1 MDHIRTEEF
10 TMRVAIVSDI
20 HDHIVHLKAALQKL
34 DGVDELICLGDLC
47 SPFVMK
53 EIGAGFSGPIHI
65 VFGNNDGDRYRIA
78 EIAARYPHVRVHG
91 EYVDLDID
99 GKKIS
104 VNHFD
109 NIGRAIAAGGHYDVV
124 CYGHSHGFRVEK
136 KGRTTVINPGEIFGV
151 LTGNST
157 FAIYDT
163 GKDEVERVDVPP
175 GE

>member
-1 MDHIRTEEF
+1 
-10 TMRVAIVSDI
+10 MRVAIVSDI
-20 HDHIVHLKAALQKL
+20 HDDIVHLRAALARL
-34 DGVDELICLGDLC
+34 GDVDELICLGDLC

-53 EIGAGFSGPIHI
+53 EIGAGFSKPIHV

-78 EIAARYPHVRVHG
+78 EVAAKYPHVRIHG

-99 GKKIS
+99 GKKFS

-124 CYGHSHGFRVEK
+124 CYGHTHGFRAEK
-136 KGRTTVINPGEIFGV
+136 KGRTTVVNPGELFGV
-151 LTGNST
+151 LTGEST

-163 GKDEVERVDVPP
+163 REDKVERVDVFPKKK
-175 GE
+175 